1 MSTPS
6 LNSPRV
12 SISATINS
20 DIDGIKRLL
29 ADFFTGAKLFA
40 KIHRTDDGI
49 TTAII
54 QGHPKQFPSSLEYL
68 KGLLLL
74 KYDAA
79 IVWGDSSL
87 VTEKDRFDSITI
99 EDTEPGLKRE
109 PSSGFFQ
116 EFQLDEISFGGSAT
130 TENLK
135 KIAKDTFITMSKAA
149 RGLGVAQGLIP
160 ATKKEHISVKHNGRK
175 FDFEVSTIPDME
187 KLIQAVQKKFQLA
200 VPITALYRLDDG
212 DNVVVTDVSDLRDS
226 HLYYVQT
233 VNEGIFNH

>member
-1 MSTPS
+1 M
-6 LNSPRV
+6 
-12 SISATINS
+12 
-20 DIDGIKRLL
+20 L
-29 ADFFTGAKLFA
+29 ADFFAGAKLFA
-40 KIHRTDDGI
+40 KIRRTDKGI

-79 IVWGDSSL
+79 IVWGDTSL
-87 VTEKDRFDSITI
+87 VTEMDRFDSITI
-99 EDTEPGLKRE
+99 EDTEPPELKRD
-109 PSSGFFQ
+109 PSSGLFQ
-116 EFQLDEISFGGSAT
+116 ELQLDEISFGGSAS
-130 TENLK
+130 TETLK
-135 KIAKDTFITMSKAA
+135 KIAKDTFTTMSNAA

-175 FDFEVSTIPDME
+175 FDLEVSTIPDME

-200 VPITALYRLDDG
+200 VPISTLYRLDDG
-212 DNVVVTDVSDLRDS
+212 DNVVVTDVRDLRDS

-233 VNEGIFNH
+233 VNEGIFNY